1 MTRPAH
7 DTYLIFL
14 PDSPTLPRL
23 AWRYDAVVRAM
34 HELGPKARV
43 LRVTE
48 DEYCRDMTDE
58 FKFRIEPETYEDD
71 EVSARR
77 HRREQARKYT
87 FGTRSL

>member
-1 MTRPAH
+1 MTRAAH
-7 DTYLIFL
+7 DVFLIHI
-14 PDSPTLPRL
+14 PDSQTLPRL

-58 FKFRIEPETYEDD
+58 FKPKREVDEDEEAGDWRGAHTRHMSRIG
-71 EVSARR
+71 SFGRR
-77 HRREQARKYT
+77 
-87 FGTRSL
+87 